1 MSGRAAHITP
11 MNVHAPF
18 APLKAEADFAIDQD
32 WAGYSADDH
41 RVWST
46 LYERQCAL
54 LAPRGCDALLKGL
67 GALDLNSGGIP
78 DFAAINPKLESLT
91 GWRVIAVPS
100 LIPDAAFFEL
110 LAHRRFPAARFIRD
124 PKVLDYLSEPD
135 IFHDVF
141 GHVPMLTDPVFA
153 DYMQAYGEGGLRA
166 LGLDHLHHLARLYWY
181 TVEFGL
187 MRTPTGLKI
196 YGAGIASSAAE
207 TVFALED
214 PSPNRLTFDM
224 LRVMRTRYRI
234 DDFQQSY
241 FVIPSLEALLE
252 ATLQDFAPVYAAL
265 ETAPD
270 LAPETVVPAD
280 EVLTLGTQAYAKAKA
295 PASPPP

>member
-1 MSGRAAHITP
+1 

-18 APLKAEADFAIDQD
+18 APGQSEAEFAIDQD
-32 WAGYSADDH
+32 WAGYSTADH
-41 RVWST
+41 QVWST
-46 LYERQCAL
+46 LYERQSAL
-54 LAPRGCDALLKGL
+54 LGARACGAFLEGL
-67 GALDLNSGGIP
+67 GALDLNGGGIP
-78 DFAAINPKLESLT
+78 DFAAINPRLESLT
-91 GWRVIAVPS
+91 GWRVVAVPG
-100 LIPDAAFFEL
+100 LIPDAAFFDL
-110 LAHRRFPAARFIRD
+110 LARRRFPAARFIRD

-153 DYMQAYGEGGLRA
+153 DYMQAYGKGGLRA

-187 MRTPTGLKI
+187 MRTASGLKI

-207 TVFALED
+207 TMFALED
-214 PSPNRLTFDM
+214 PSPNRIAFDM

-241 FVIPSLEALLE
+241 FVIPSLGALLE
-252 ATLQDFAPVYAAL
+252 ATLQDFGPVYAAL

-270 LAPETVVPAD
+270 FTPDELAPGD
-280 EVLTLGTQAYAKAKA
+280 EILARGTQAYARSKKA
-295 PASPPP
+295 

>member
-1 MSGRAAHITP
+1 MNLHTPRGAHR
-11 MNVHAPF
+11 
-18 APLKAEADFAIDQD
+18 AEAEVAIDQD
-32 WAGYSADDH
+32 WAGYTVEDH

-46 LYERQCAL
+46 LYERQSAL
-54 LAPRGCDALLKGL
+54 LGRRACEAFLQGL

-78 DFAAINPKLESLT
+78 DFAAINPRLESLT
-91 GWRVIAVPS
+91 GWRVIAVPG

-124 PKVLDYLSEPD
+124 PKALDYLSEPD

-187 MRTPTGLKI
+187 MQAPGGLKI

-207 TVFALED
+207 TAFAMED
-214 PSPNRLTFDM
+214 PSPNRLAFDM

-241 FVIPSLEALLE
+241 FVIPSLEALRE

-265 ETAPD
+265 DTASD
-270 LAPETVVPAD
+270 LAPDHIAAGD
-280 EVLTLGTQAYAKAKA
+280 DILTRGTQAYARSR
-295 PASPPP
+295 PQ